1 MGRRAGRR
9 PVAPREGDVV
19 VDARVRARLLGM
31 PLLTIDARIV
41 VAPARP
47 ALTMPS
53 VSAPALTR
61 SRDGDRPQAAPE
73 LARAVRLIAE
83 GSSLLDEA
91 SRLR

>member
-47 ALTMPS
+47 ALTVPS

-61 SRDGDRPQAAPE
+61 SRDGDQAAPE